1 MSTSNDILARR
12 ARLTPQQLAKL
23 ESRLRGQS
31 STPKSSDEIGRRPK
45 DSDPPLSF
53 AQQRLWFLDQWA
65 PGGCLYNVPRAL
77 RFKGDLNL
85 PALEKSLAEVI
96 RRHESLRTTF
106 PSEDG
111 LPRQLIHAP
120 GEGVWASCA
129 LAPVIDLSGLSEE
142 ARESEARNLAY
153 LEARLGFDLANGP
166 LLRMKVARISEDDH
180 LVLFTMHHIV
190 TDGWSMGVLVREISA
205 IYEAFSQGR
214 KSPLKEMPIQYADFA
229 YWQRRRLEGSVLNQ
243 QLDYW
248 KKQLAGCP
256 TTLEMPADYQRPPEQ
271 SHRGAIEPVA
281 IAQETLRALKSLGRE
296 EGATLFMTLL
306 AAFYALL
313 YRYTGQADILVGT
326 PIANRNREEL
336 EGLIGFFVNTL
347 ALRGRLSGD
356 MTFRDLLRQARET
369 TLGAYANQDLP
380 FERLVEEIQP
390 ERNLS
395 QTPLFQVMF
404 ILQNAPKAE
413 IDLPGVRLIAQEAY
427 AGVSKFDLSLALTE
441 TEQGV
446 FGGIEYNADIFEA
459 ETIRRMAAT
468 FVTLIDGIAA
478 NPGGRIRDLPALSA
492 DDRRRLAEW
501 NETSEERDLSLCC
514 HHLFE
519 RQAEAYPDLTA
530 LICEQRQLSYSQLNS
545 LANRMAHLLISLG
558 LGPESRVAICLPRSA
573 EMVIAVLAVL
583 KAGACYVPLDSSL
596 PPDRLRFILE
606 DSAAELLICQP
617 ESLDSLPGLSIKTL
631 FPDQVAHHPAAL
643 GDHNPVS
650 GVSGDNLAYVIYT
663 SGSTGRPKGIA
674 LPHRALAN
682 LIEWHQREL
691 ISRAPTLQ
699 FASLGFDA
707 SFHEMFGCWA
717 GAGAVVITPESVRM
731 DPEALASLIERHQI
745 RKAILPVVML
755 QELAALDG
763 QERLSSLRE
772 LITTGEQLSLTQQTR
787 ETIGRLDLR
796 LHNHYG
802 PSESHVVTAH
812 SLEREADQWPS
823 LPPIGRPISNCRIYL
838 LDQWGREIP
847 PGAVGEIY
855 IGGECLARGYIN
867 RADLTAERFIPDA
880 VSGLAGERLYR
891 SGDLGRYDKQG
902 NLQYLGR
909 ADRQVKLRG
918 HRIELGEVEAAI
930 SANRNVNEA
939 VVELK
944 TEGVEKALVAYV
956 TLAPQAVAEWK
967 RELREEL
974 GRKLPQY
981 MIPGRYVEVERIPLT
996 VNGKVDREAL
1006 SRMET
1011 SEETKAEEKRG
1022 PSDEIEEAIL
1032 RIWERALGR
1041 EGIGVEEN
1049 FFELGGHS
1057 LKATQVIS
1065 RIGRELGREIGLR
1078 DLFSRPSVK
1087 ELAAKVREVGRREE
1101 KEAVKSEEEEYE
1113 LSAGQKS
1120 VWIESQS
1127 EEGSRAYN
1135 LPAAYLI
1142 EGELNVEALKSAFRG
1157 LIERHEALRTRIVER
1172 EGEPRQRVEKWEGLG
1187 VEEVDVRGDESER
1200 RAREIAR
1207 AEAREAFDL
1216 RRGPLVRAKL
1226 VRMGEKR
1233 WAFLMTAH
1241 HLVVDGWSQ
1250 RVMMR
1255 EMVEMYR
1262 AKVEGREAR
1271 LREKKGGY
1279 REYVERERRE
1289 EGSERRKMAERYW
1302 EERLRGIG
1310 ERKRL
1315 ETDYERRR
1323 GKSYEGDVLNYEL
1336 GEELSRGL
1344 RRKGAELGASLYM
1357 TLLGG
1362 VKALLYRMS
1371 GEERVVVGSPVM
1383 RRGEEEDES
1392 HVGLYLN
1399 TVVLRTEVRGEDRLK
1414 EVVDKVRETVISGM
1428 EHSGVGLE
1436 KVSGE
1441 LRREWRG
1448 EDKSLYDV
1456 VVTMEEEGAEDERDE
1471 GEIDGVR
1478 MEWWGEW
1485 NEVSKSEIWI
1495 GLSERGERIG
1505 VAINYD
1511 RGLYERRSMERLYE
1525 RLERVLKQIVE
1536 DDGMR
1541 VDELDLGEAR
1551 SPQLS
1556 TPDIALDF

>member
-1 MSTSNDILARR
+1 MSTSNDVLARR
-12 ARLTPQQLAKL
+12 ARLTPQQRAKL

-31 STPKSSDEIGRRPK
+31 SLPKAGEEIGRRPK
-45 DSDPPLSF
+45 DSNPPLSF
-53 AQQRLWFLDQWA
+53 AQQRLWFLNQWE
-65 PGGCLYNVPRAL
+65 PGDCFYNVPRAL

-85 PALEKSLAEVI
+85 EALEKSLAEII

-111 LPRQLIHAP
+111 LPTQLIHAP
-120 GEGVWASCA
+120 GEGGWAACA
-129 LAPVIDLSGLSEE
+129 LAPVIDLSSLSEN
-142 ARESEARNLAY
+142 ARESEARNLAS

-166 LLRMKVARISEDDH
+166 LLRMKVARISEGDH
-180 LVLFTMHHIV
+180 LVLFTMHHII
-190 TDGWSMGVLVREISA
+190 TDGWSMGVLVREISV
-205 IYEAFSQGR
+205 IYEAFSQGK
-214 KSPLKEMPIQYADFA
+214 KSPLAEMPIQYADFA
-229 YWQRRRLEGSVLNQ
+229 YWQRQWLEGDVLNR

-248 KKQLAGCP
+248 KEQLAGCQ
-256 TTLEMPADYQRPPEQ
+256 TTLELPADYPRPPEQ

-281 IAQETLRALKSLGRE
+281 ITKERLIALKSLGKE

-306 AAFYALL
+306 AAFYTLL
-313 YRYTGQADILVGT
+313 YRYTGQSNILVGT
-326 PIANRNREEL
+326 PIANRNREEI

-347 ALRGRLSGD
+347 VLRARLSGD
-356 MTFRDLLRQARET
+356 MTFRELLGQARET

-404 ILQNAPKAE
+404 ILQNAPSAAL
-413 IDLPGVRLIAQEAY
+413 DLPGVRLIAQEVY
-427 AGVSKFDLSLALTE
+427 TGISKFDLSLALSE

-446 FGGIEYNADIFEA
+446 FGGVEYNTDIFEA
-459 ETIRRMAAT
+459 ETIRRVAAT
-468 FVTLIDGIAA
+468 FVTMIDEIAA
-478 NPGGRIRDLPALSA
+478 NPDGRIRDLRALSG
-492 DDRRRLAEW
+492 DERRRLKEW
-501 NETSEERDLSLCC
+501 NETDEDRDLSVCC
-514 HHLFE
+514 HDLFE
-519 RQAEAYPDLTA
+519 SQALSSPDLTA
-530 LICEQRQLSYSQLNS
+530 LISDQRSLSYLQLNS

-558 LGPESRVAICLPRSA
+558 VGPESRVAICLPRSV
-573 EMVIAVLAVL
+573 EMVASVLAVL
-583 KAGACYVPLDSSL
+583 KAGACYVPIDSSL
-596 PPDRLRFILE
+596 PAERLRFILD
-606 DSAAELLICQP
+606 DSAAELLICRS
-617 ESLDSLPGLSIKTL
+617 EFLDSLQGLSVKTF
-631 FPDQVAHHPAAL
+631 FPDQIHHHPAPL
-643 GDHNPVS
+643 SDHNPVS
-650 GVSGDNLAYVIYT
+650 GVSGDNLAYIIYT

-691 ISRAPTLQ
+691 ITGASTLQ

-717 GAGAVVITPESVRM
+717 GGGCVVITPESVRM
-731 DPEALASLIERHQI
+731 DPEALASLIERRQI

-755 QELAALDG
+755 QELAALDRL
-763 QERLSSLRE
+763 ERLSSLRE
-772 LITTGEQLSLTQQTR
+772 LITTGEQMSITQQTR
-787 ETIGRLDLR
+787 ETIGRLDLK

-812 SLEREADQWPS
+812 TLEAEADKWPN
-823 LPPIGRPISNCRIYL
+823 LPPIGKAISNCRIYL
-838 LDQWGREIP
+838 LDQWGQEVA
-847 PGAVGEIY
+847 PGAVGDIY

-867 RADLTAERFIPDA
+867 RADLTAERFIPDG
-880 VSGLAGERLYR
+880 VSGRAGERLYR
-891 SGDLGRYDKQG
+891 SGDLGRYDKGG

-918 HRIELGEVEAAI
+918 YRIELGEVEAAI
-930 SANRNVNEA
+930 SGSRNVSEA

-944 TEGVEKALVAYV
+944 TERGDKELVAYV
-956 TLAPQAVAEWK
+956 RLAGEAVEGWK
-967 RELREEL
+967 NELREEL

-996 VNGKVDREAL
+996 TNGKVDREAL
-1006 SRMET
+1006 SRME
-1011 SEETKAEEKRG
+1011 SREETRREEKRG

-1032 RIWERALGR
+1032 RIWERVLGR

-1065 RIGRELGREIGLR
+1065 RIGKELGKEVGLR
-1078 DLFSRPSVK
+1078 DLFSGPSVR
-1087 ELAAKVREVGRREE
+1087 ELAEKVRVVGKREE
-1101 KEAVKSEEEEYE
+1101 REREEREEEEYE
-1113 LSAGQKS
+1113 LSAGQKGI
-1120 VWIESQS
+1120 WIESQS

-1142 EGELNVEALKSAFRG
+1142 EGELEEEALKSAFRE
-1157 LIERHEALRTRIVER
+1157 LVRRHEALRTRIVER
-1172 EGEPRQRVEKWEGLG
+1172 EGEPKQRVERYEDLK
-1187 VEEVDVRGDESER
+1187 VEEVDVRGEESER
-1200 RAREIAR
+1200 RGREIAR
-1207 AEAREAFDL
+1207 SEAREVFDL
-1216 RRGPLVRAKL
+1216 RKGPLVRAKL

-1233 WAFLMTAH
+1233 WAMLVTAH

-1255 EMVEMYR
+1255 EMMELYR

-1271 LREKKGGY
+1271 LREKKGSY

-1289 EGSERRKMAERYW
+1289 EGSERRKREEKYW
-1302 EERLRGIG
+1302 EEKLRGVG

-1315 ETDYERRR
+1315 ETDYERGR
-1323 GKSYEGDVLNYEL
+1323 GKKYEGEVLNYEI
-1336 GEELSRGL
+1336 GEEVCRGL
-1344 RRKGAELGASLYM
+1344 RKKGAEMGASVYM
-1357 TLLGG
+1357 IALGG

-1371 GEERVVVGSPVM
+1371 GEEQVVVGSPVM
-1383 RRGEEEDES
+1383 RRMEEEDEWE
-1392 HVGLYLN
+1392 VGLYLN
-1399 TVVLRTEVRGEDRLK
+1399 TVVLRTEVRGEDRMR
-1414 EVVDKVRETVISGM
+1414 EVLEKVKETVMSGM
-1428 EHSGVGLE
+1428 ENSGVGLE

-1448 EDKSLYDV
+1448 KEKSMYEV
-1456 VVTMEEEGAEDERDE
+1456 VVTMEEEGGEEERE
-1471 GEIDGVR
+1471 EEELKGVR

-1505 VAINYD
+1505 VGINYD
-1511 RGLYERRSMERLYE
+1511 RGLYERGSMERMYE
-1525 RLERVLKQIVE
+1525 RLEKVLKQIVE
-1536 DDGMR
+1536 DDGVR
-1541 VDELDLGEAR
+1541 VEEIDLGEG
-1551 SPQLS
+1551 SPTRLS
-1556 TPDIALDF
+1556 TPDIELAF